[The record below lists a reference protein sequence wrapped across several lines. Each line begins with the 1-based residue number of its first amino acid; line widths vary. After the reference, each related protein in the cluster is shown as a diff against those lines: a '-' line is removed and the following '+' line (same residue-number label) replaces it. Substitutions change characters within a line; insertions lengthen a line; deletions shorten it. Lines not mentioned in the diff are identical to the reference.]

1 MHFLSMSVWNRIIY
15 FPPQKEIIH
24 QTIQLQS
31 LLVMH
36 DHFQNH
42 IDDTVSDNRIR
53 NNDKFQNNGNIE
65 FFKY

>member
-1 MHFLSMSVWNRIIY
+1 
-15 FPPQKEIIH
+15 
-24 QTIQLQS
+24 
-31 LLVMH
+31 MH
-36 DHFQNH
+36 DHFENH